1 MVHGREAAWS
11 AAFPRFRGRLQQ
23 PIVRGNA
30 PLAVEFRADQPD
42 VMLHCADGA
51 VRLRVKTR
59 DERKEPGMRSM
70 LEKMRFAA
78 LTAFFALAGLVP
90 AAAAKLGQPSP
101 WEINFQPAGS
111 PIMEFI
117 ESFHNWLL
125 VIITA
130 IMLFVTAMLL
140 YCIYA
145 FNAKRNPKPSKVTH
159 NTALEIVWTVVP
171 VLILVGIAI
180 PSFRLLYDQLEL
192 PKGDITV
199 KATGTAQWTWTY
211 TYPDNGGFSYDSVML
226 QDNELKPGQPRL
238 LAVDNEL
245 VVPVN
250 KIVRVQVTGDGIIHS
265 FSVPAFGIKIDAI
278 PGRLNETWFKA
289 EKVGIYYGQCSQ
301 LCGRNH
307 AFMPIAVRVVS
318 DQDFTAWLDQAK
330 KKFSAVPGLS
340 PDMVAS
346 AAAPARH

>member
-1 MVHGREAAWS
+1 
-11 AAFPRFRGRLQQ
+11 
-23 PIVRGNA
+23 
-30 PLAVEFRADQPD
+30 
-42 VMLHCADGA
+42 
-51 VRLRVKTR
+51 
-59 DERKEPGMRSM
+59 M
-70 LEKMRFAA
+70 LEKMRFVA
-78 LTAFFALAGLVP
+78 LTAFFALAGLWP
-90 AAAAKLGQPSP
+90 AAAAPIGQPSR
-101 WEINFQPAGS
+101 WEYNFQPAGT

-125 VIITA
+125 VVISA
-130 IMLFVTAMLL
+130 IMLLVTVLL
-140 YCIYA
+140 CYCIFA
-145 FNAKRNPKPSKVTH
+145 FNAKRNPTPSKVTH
-159 NTALEIVWTVVP
+159 NTTLEIAWTIVP

-192 PKGDITV
+192 PKGDVTV

-211 TYPDNGGFSYDSVML
+211 TDPDDGGFSYDSTML
-226 QDNELKPGQPRL
+226 QDNERKPGQPRL

-250 KIVRVQVTGDGIIHS
+250 KIIRVQVTGEGIIHS

-289 EKVGIYYGQCSQ
+289 EKEGIYYGQCSQ

-307 AFMPIAVRVVS
+307 AYMPIAVRVVS
-318 DQDFTAWLDQAK
+318 EPEYTAWLADAK
-330 KKFSAVPGLS
+330 KKYSAVPGLN

-346 AAAPARH
+346 AAVPARQ